1 MKHTRIAFAIAAL
14 ALGAPGALGAAEP
27 PSTVEGPDL
36 AGWIVDAKTGK
47 PPLVQAVVHATWVL
61 RADVELAKDGKRTR
75 RVVKEID
82 SVVGGRYYVVDWK
95 QYVDLRGWKL
105 VPGQDPAVRIYAPGY
120 RRVVID
126 NAAVAKGGKRVPV
139 NAAGDKE
146 WKWVAADKAQALE
159 PLPPTP
165 GALAA
170 ELATWRR
177 DIDRDLAAVPA
188 RERDAAIRERE
199 KLLLLFD
206 RECRSLTP
214 QPSAC
219 YAADSPV
226 GRFVAERTAERSKYL
241 VIETPG
247 GPPRKFTL
255 EAATTRR
262 PRAQ

>member
-1 MKHTRIAFAIAAL
+1 MALAAL
-14 ALGAPGALGAAEP
+14 ALGAPGILGAAEAAATP
-27 PSTVEGPDL
+27 EGPDL

-47 PPLVQAVVHATWVL
+47 PPLVPAVVQATWVL
-61 RADVELAKDGKRTR
+61 RAEVELAEGARRTK
-75 RVVKEID
+75 RVVKEIG
-82 SVVGGRYYVVDWK
+82 SVAGGRYYVVDWK

-105 VPGQDPAVRIYAPGY
+105 VPGQDPVVRIYAPGY
-120 RRVVID
+120 RRVVVD
-126 NAAVAKGGKRVPV
+126 NAAVAKGGKRIPV

-146 WKWVAADKAQALE
+146 WKWVAADQALALE
-159 PLPPTP
+159 PLPSTP
-165 GALAA
+165 GARAA
-170 ELATWRR
+170 ELASWRR

-188 RERDAAIRERE
+188 RERDAAMRERE
-199 KLLLLFD
+199 KLLLLLD
-206 RECRSLTP
+206 HECRALAP
-214 QPSAC
+214 RPPAC

-255 EAATTRR
+255 EAAATRR

>member
-1 MKHTRIAFAIAAL
+1 VKRARIAAAIAAL

-61 RADVELAKDGKRTR
+61 RAEVELAKGGKRMK
-75 RVVKEID
+75 RVVKEVD

-95 QYVDLRGWKL
+95 QYVDMRGWKL
-105 VPGQDPAVRIYAPGY
+105 VPGQDPVVRIYAPGY

-139 NAAGDKE
+139 NAAVGKE

-159 PLPPTP
+159 PLPPSP
-165 GALAA
+165 GAMAV

-177 DIDRDLAAVPA
+177 DIDRDLAAVAPG
-188 RERDAAIRERE
+188 ERDAALRERE
-199 KLLLLFD
+199 RLLLLLD
-206 RECRSLTP
+206 RECGSLTP
-214 QPSAC
+214 RPPAC
-219 YAADSPV
+219 YAPDSPV
-226 GRFVAERTAERSKYL
+226 GRFVAQRRDERSKYL
-241 VIETPG
+241 VVETPG
-247 GPPRKFTL
+247 AAPRKFTL